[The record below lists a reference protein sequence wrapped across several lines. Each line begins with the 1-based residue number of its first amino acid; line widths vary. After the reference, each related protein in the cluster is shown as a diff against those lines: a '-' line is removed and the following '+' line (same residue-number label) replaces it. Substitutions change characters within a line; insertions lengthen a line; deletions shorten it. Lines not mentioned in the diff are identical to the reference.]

1 VEGIKMITVKQ
12 AVNKAL
18 EFVQEIIPK
27 EELISPRLEEVELSS
42 DEHVWSITISFI
54 WKTDKIPSLA
64 EEIEDRYGST
74 SGSYSAENRE
84 YKLISIDAETGKPL
98 SMKIRQ
104 LV

>member
-1 VEGIKMITVKQ
+1 MITVKQ

-42 DEHVWSITISFI
+42 DERVWSITISFI

-74 SGSYSAENRE
+74 SGSTSGSYGAENRE